1 MKLQSQNMAD
11 RKLIQ
16 NTRIVQLK
24 EAFGFVLSTNI
35 KHFLE
40 FKRIQFDTS
49 KITTSISNYTL
60 THMHVTQKPMFKN
73 RT

>member
-16 NTRIVQLK
+16 NTQIVQLK

-35 KHFLE
+35 EHFLE
-40 FKRIQFDTS
+40 FKRIQFDA
-49 KITTSISNYTL
+49 
-60 THMHVTQKPMFKN
+60 
-73 RT
+73 